1 MPGPLHGLRVIELA
15 GLGPGPHAA
24 MILGDLGADVVRVDR
39 PVGGLRPG
47 RRQPDHL
54 LRNRR
59 SVTADLKADSGR
71 DLVLRLA
78 ARADVLLEGFRPGV
92 AERLGVGPQQCHAV
106 NPALIYGRMTGWG
119 QDGPMAARAGHDL
132 NYISLTGALHAI
144 GPADRPPA
152 VPLNLVGDFGG
163 GSMFLVTGVLAAL
176 WERQRSGR
184 GPGGGRGHGRRRQRA
199 DADDV
204 GLPRRGHLERRAGA
218 RTCWTAAPRS
228 TAPTPARTAGGSRS
242 AALEPRFY
250 AQLPG
255 RPGHRGEDLPGQHDR
270 SGWPRLRARFTEVI
284 ASRPRDE
291 WAEIFAGTDAC
302 VTPVLAFGEV
312 SAHPHLAARES
323 VISID
328 GIEQAAPAPRFSR
341 TPAGR
346 PAAPPVPGAGHRGGP
361 GRLAGL
367 THGSKAHPTALHCI
381 PAALH
386 CIPAALHP
394 CCTASLLHCIIPA
407 ALHPGCTAS
416 RLHCTA
422 PCTALAR

>member
-15 GLGPGPHAA
+15 GLGPAPHAA

-39 PVGGLRPG
+39 PVAGFDLAGGK
-47 RRQPDHL
+47 PDHL

-119 QDGPMAARAGHDL
+119 QDGPMAAQAGHDL

-144 GPADRPPA
+144 GPADRPPTI
-152 VPLNLVGDFGG
+152 PLNLVGDFGG

-176 WERQRSGR
+176 WERQRSGQGQVVDAAMVDGVAALTQMMWAFR
-184 GPGGGRGHGRRRQRA
+184 GAGTWSDEREANLLDGGAPFYRTYACADGRWIA
-199 DADDV
+199 V
-204 GLPRRGHLERRAGA
+204 
-218 RTCWTAAPRS
+218 AP
-228 TAPTPARTAGGSRS
+228 
-242 AALEPRFY
+242 LEPRFY
-250 AQLPG
+250 ARFLAG
-255 RPGHRGEDLPGQHDR
+255 LGIDGEDLPDQHDR

-341 TPAGR
+341 TPAG
-346 PAAPPVPGAGHRGGP
+346 PPRRSPGSRRRHRGGP

-367 THGSKAHPTALHCI
+367 TGGPQAVPGSGHRCL
-381 PAALH
+381 AA
-386 CIPAALHP
+386 
-394 CCTASLLHCIIPA
+394 TS
-407 ALHPGCTAS
+407 
-416 RLHCTA
+416 
-422 PCTALAR
+422 LARCRPG